1 MAPPPIYPNSIFV
14 TGGGSG
20 IGRAVARY
28 FAARGWIVGLGDID
42 EAGMAETLAQIP
54 EARGFAIRLDV
65 RDRGQWDQALAAFV
79 EARTNRIDVVFNNA
93 GVAYGGAFV
102 DQTEAEIDQLIAVNF
117 KGVANGA
124 QAAYPWL
131 KASAPGS
138 CLLNTASAAALYGT
152 GGMAVY
158 SAAKFAVRALTEA
171 LDVEWQ
177 DDGIKVRSL
186 MPSFIDTPLLAGP
199 ASAKTNVSKRDS
211 VVAAGMEFTPVEQV
225 AEAAWNA
232 VHGGRLH
239 TPVGKTA
246 RQLKLA
252 AMFAPG
258 YIRKRARGLM
268 QAREIL
274 GRDS

>member
-1 MAPPPIYPNSIFV
+1 MGTGKSIFI

-20 IGRAVARY
+20 IGRAVARH
-28 FAARGWIVGLGDID
+28 FAAHGWYVGLGDVN
-42 EAGMAETLAQIP
+42 EAGMAETQALLPAGQS
-54 EARGFAIRLDV
+54 FATRLDV
-65 RDRGQWDQALAAFV
+65 RDRAAWDAALAAF
-79 EARTNRIDVVFNNA
+79 AKAAGGRIDVVMNNA

-152 GGMAVY
+152 GGMAIY
-158 SAAKFAVRALTEA
+158 SATKFAVRALTEA
-171 LDVEWQ
+171 LDTEWL
-177 DDGIKVRSL
+177 DDKIKVRSI
-186 MPSFIDTPLLAGP
+186 MPAFIDTPLLAGP
-199 ASAKTNVSKRDS
+199 ASTKTNVSKRDS
-211 VVAAGMEFTPVEQV
+211 VVAAGLEFTPVEQV
-225 AEAAWNA
+225 ALAAWNA
-232 VHGGRLH
+232 VHGGKMH

-246 RQLKLA
+246 KQLRLA

-258 YIRKRARGLM
+258 YIRKRSRGLM

-274 GRDS
+274 GRDG

>member
-1 MAPPPIYPNSIFV
+1 MAKSIFI

-20 IGRAVARY
+20 IGRAVAQR
-28 FAARGWIVGLGDID
+28 FGSAGWFVGLGDID
-42 EAGMAETLAQIP
+42 EAGMAETQALLPAGQS
-54 EARGFAIRLDV
+54 FAIRLDV
-65 RDRGQWDQALAAFV
+65 RDRSAWDAALAAFA
-79 EARTNRIDVVFNNA
+79 EAAGGRIDVVMNNA
-93 GVAYGGAFV
+93 GVAYGGAFA

-124 QAAYPWL
+124 QAAHNWL

-158 SAAKFAVRALTEA
+158 SATKFAVRALTEA
-171 LDVEWQ
+171 LDTEWQ
-177 DDGIKVRSL
+177 DANGPGRGIKVRSI

-199 ASAKTNVSKRDS
+199 AGANTNVSKRDS
-211 VVAAGMEFTPVEQV
+211 VVAAGLEFTPIEQV

-232 VHGGRLH
+232 VHGGKIH
-239 TPVGKTA
+239 TTVGKTA
-246 RQLKLA
+246 AQLKLA
-252 AMFAPG
+252 AIFAPG

-268 QAREIL
+268 QAR
-274 GRDS
+274 